1 MTGQFAVEKGQFD
14 ANSAQKPQ
22 PEMAASFLWES
33 SETRPL
39 ALQALKH
46 AVDHS
51 IYASGVFKGFR
62 HVNES
67 LLD

>member
-1 MTGQFAVEKGQFD
+1 MPTLLKNLSLKWLHASCEKV
-14 ANSAQKPQ
+14 QKL
-22 PEMAASFLWES
+22 ELSFSW
-33 SETRPL
+33 PL